1 MESEKHTE
9 WSSAL
14 DEDLLQDPV
23 SAVIPPDPSPWSL
36 SAGPWSTE
44 SSVPAVLNQYTEA
57 LNYSTFIPSSET
69 QSQTVQTEDWT
80 EERSTNTNE
89 AWESDMRAIEDRS
102 IELSEQ
108 YEALIKQHA
117 AEQEEHSLHV
127 RSLEKTTD
135 NRNHQYQ
142 GFIEKIESLQVK
154 LELNSSKTTRKNF
167 MVKRQ
172 ELTAEKERMEE
183 EKTRL
188 TQELEDTEKK
198 LKMLIEEQSQ
208 EKLSWEQEIAD
219 LRVEME
225 TLCRQA
231 EQASQTVLQDE
242 IAALEMQKELMLSQV
257 EDWIADAEKYL
268 NFLRLNPSQNHLHQ
282 RQKWE
287 QNIAMVRSSL
297 VELKNKFNEN
307 HQLLQRG
314 EELDRLPSVPLPLL
328 PPVPTLEMIMSPLQ
342 NPASHPVFNSGP
354 PTSTTSPPIV
364 HPQLH
369 SSITPPQRATPPLSA
384 PSPQNTPYL
393 PITIGPQSAHIP
405 NIYVPLT
412 THAPAPQ
419 IPMQTICLPQTSSHA
434 PVMPAPQI
442 LPQTHA
448 GVPSVSHAPSTASAG
463 TFVVLPNN
471 HGASFQPQ
479 AAVRLPQTFMPSTVT
494 RNSSPQP
501 LPSNPAP
508 AGKLDK
514 LLERLGSHFPQC
526 TRDQLTRVLQQIKS
540 ERGTMAG
547 MSIDDL
553 TQQVAQRL
561 AQNQKPPPGPIAPP
575 SGARAFPVSVG
586 PIQRPVAQPPHPMLH
601 HFRPPVAQVFHTRPP
616 QSSTRK
622 FCLMCQN
629 SVDAGSQY
637 NTNCSH
643 TMHKE
648 CVSVWLKTSK
658 NNSCPF
664 CPSK

>member
-1 MESEKHTE
+1 MESEKRTE

-14 DEDLLQDPV
+14 DEGLLQNSI
-23 SAVIPPDPSPWSL
+23 SAVIQPDPSPWSL
-36 SAGPWSTE
+36 SAGPWSTQ
-44 SSVPAVLNQYTEA
+44 SSIPSVLNQYPEA
-57 LNYSTFIPSSET
+57 PNYSTFIPSNET
-69 QSQTVQTEDWT
+69 QSQNVQTEEWT

-89 AWESDMRAIEDRS
+89 DWESDMRAIEDCS

-108 YEALIKQHA
+108 YEALRKQHA
-117 AEQEEHSLHV
+117 AEQEEHNFHV
-127 RSLEKTTD
+127 RSLEKTRD
-135 NRNHQYQ
+135 DRNHQYQ

-172 ELTAEKERMEE
+172 ELTADKERMEE

-188 TQELEDTEKK
+188 AQELEETEKK
-198 LKMLIEEQSQ
+198 LKLLIEEQSQ

-242 IAALEMQKELMLSQV
+242 IAALEMQKELALSQV

-287 QNIAMVRSSL
+287 QNVAMVRSSL
-297 VELKNKFNEN
+297 VGLKNKFNEN

-314 EELDRLPSVPLPLL
+314 EQLDSLPSVPLPVL

-342 NPASHPVFNSGP
+342 NPASYPVFNSGL
-354 PTSTTSPPIV
+354 PTTTTSPPIV

-369 SSITPPQRATPPLSA
+369 SSITPPQRATPPLSS
-384 PSPQNTPYL
+384 PSPQTTPYL
-393 PITIGPQSAHIP
+393 PVTIGPQSAHIP
-405 NIYVPLT
+405 NIYAPMT
-412 THAPAPQ
+412 THAPASQ
-419 IPMQTICLPQTSSHA
+419 IPMQPICLPQTSSHG
-434 PVMPAPQI
+434 PITPAPQI
-442 LPQTHA
+442 LPQTHVVIS
-448 GVPSVSHAPSTASAG
+448 GVSHAPSAASAG
-463 TFVVLPNN
+463 TFV
-471 HGASFQPQ
+471 SFQPQ
-479 AAVRLPQTFMPSTVT
+479 AAARLPQTFLPSTAT

-561 AQNQKPPPGPIAPP
+561 AQNQKTPPGPIAPP
-575 SGARAFPVSVG
+575 SGARAFPAAVG
-586 PIQRPVAQPPHPMLH
+586 PIQRPVAQPLHPMRP

-616 QSSTRK
+616 QPTIRK

-629 SVDAGSQY
+629 PVDAGTQY

>member
-1 MESEKHTE
+1 MESEIHTE

-23 SAVIPPDPSPWSL
+23 SAVNPPDPSPWSS

-44 SSVPAVLNQYTEA
+44 SSLPTVFSQYEEHD
-57 LNYSTFIPSSET
+57 YSTFTPSNEA

-89 AWESDMRAIEDRS
+89 DWEADIRALEDCS
-102 IELSEQ
+102 IDLNEQ
-108 YEALIKQHA
+108 YEALVKQHT
-117 AEQEEHSLHV
+117 AEQEEHNINV
-127 RSLEKTTD
+127 QSLEKTRD
-135 NRNHQYQ
+135 ERNHQYQ
-142 GFIEKIESLQVK
+142 GFIEKIESLQIK

-172 ELTAEKERMEE
+172 ELTAEKDRMEE

-188 TQELEDTEKK
+188 AQELEDTEKK

-242 IAALEMQKELMLSQV
+242 IAALEMQKELALSQV
-257 EDWIADAEKYL
+257 EDWIVDAEKYL
-268 NFLRLNPSQNHLHQ
+268 NFLRINPSQQHLHQ
-282 RQKWE
+282 QQKWE
-287 QNIAMVRSSL
+287 HNVAMVRSSL
-297 VELKNKFNEN
+297 VGLKNKFNEN

-314 EELDRLPSVPLPLL
+314 EQLDSLPSVPLPLL
-328 PPVPTLEMIMSPLQ
+328 PAVPTLEMIISPLQ
-342 NPASHPVFNSGP
+342 NPASHPIFNSGP
-354 PTSTTSPPIV
+354 PTTTTSPPIV
-364 HPQLH
+364 HPQFH
-369 SSITPPQRATPPLSA
+369 PSVTPPQRATPPLSA
-384 PSPQNTPYL
+384 PSPQNTAYVPV
-393 PITIGPQSAHIP
+393 TIGPQSSHAP
-405 NIYVPLT
+405 NIYVPMT
-412 THAPAPQ
+412 THAAPQ
-419 IPMQTICLPQTSSHA
+419 IAMQAICRPQMSSHA
-434 PVMPAPQI
+434 PVMPDPHI
-442 LPQTHA
+442 HPQTHV
-448 GVPSVSHAPSTASAG
+448 GVSGVSLAPSVASAG
-463 TFVVLPNN
+463 TFPLLSNN
-471 HGASFQPQ
+471 HGGSFHPQ
-479 AAVRLPQTFMPSTVT
+479 AAVRLPQTFMQTMST
-494 RNSSPQP
+494 RNPSPQP

-547 MSIDDL
+547 MSMDDL
-553 TQQVAQRL
+553 TQQVALRL
-561 AQNQKPPPGPIAPP
+561 AQNQRPPPGPIAPP
-575 SGARAFPVSVG
+575 SGARAFPASVG
-586 PIQRPVAQPPHPMLH
+586 PIQRPIAQPPHPMRP

-616 QSSTRK
+616 QSSMRK

-629 SVDAGSQY
+629 LVDPGSQY
-637 NTNCSH
+637 NINCSH
-643 TMHKE
+643 IMHKE

>member
-14 DEDLLQDPV
+14 DEDLIQDPV
-23 SAVIPPDPSPWSL
+23 SAVIPPGPSPWSL
-36 SAGPWSTE
+36 SSGPWSTE
-44 SSVPAVLNQYTEA
+44 SSVPAVLNQYAEA
-57 LNYSTFIPSSET
+57 QNYSSFIPSNET
-69 QSQTVQTEDWT
+69 QSQTVQTEDWN
-80 EERSTNTNE
+80 EEKSTNTNE
-89 AWESDMRAIEDRS
+89 DWESDMRALEDCS

-108 YEALIKQHA
+108 YEALMKQHA
-117 AEQEEHSLHV
+117 AEQEEHNLHV
-127 RSLEKTTD
+127 HSHGKTRVD
-135 NRNHQYQ
+135 KNHQYQ
-142 GFIEKIESLQVK
+142 CFIEKIESLQVK

-172 ELTAEKERMEE
+172 ELTAEKEWMED

-188 TQELEDTEKK
+188 AQELEDTEKK
-198 LKMLIEEQSQ
+198 LKMLIEEQNQ

-242 IAALEMQKELMLSQV
+242 IAALEMQKELALSQV

-268 NFLRLNPSQNHLHQ
+268 NFLRLNPSQNHLLQ
-282 RQKWE
+282 QQKWE
-287 QNIAMVRSSL
+287 QNVAIIRSNL
-297 VELKNKFNEN
+297 VGLKNKFNEN
-307 HQLLQRG
+307 HLLLQRG
-314 EELDRLPSVPLPLL
+314 EQLDSLPSVALLHL
-328 PPVPTLEMIMSPLQ
+328 PPVPTLEIMSPLQ
-342 NPASHPVFNSGP
+342 NPKSHPVFNSGL
-354 PTSTTSPPIV
+354 PTTTTSPPIV

-384 PSPQNTPYL
+384 PSPQTTPYL
-393 PITIGPQSAHIP
+393 PVTTGPQSAHVP
-405 NIYVPLT
+405 NIYVPMT

-419 IPMQTICLPQTSSHA
+419 IPMQTISLPQTSSQW
-434 PVMPAPQI
+434 PVTPAPQI
-442 LPQTHA
+442 LPQTHL
-448 GVPSVSHAPSTASAG
+448 GVPAASAG
-463 TFVVLPNN
+463 AFVVLPNN
-471 HGASFQPQ
+471 HGASIQPQ
-479 AAVRLPQTFMPSTVT
+479 AAVRLPQTFMPSTSA

-501 LPSNPAP
+501 LPSNPAS

-553 TQQVAQRL
+553 TLQVALRL
-561 AQNQKPPPGPIAPP
+561 AQNQKPHPGPIAPP
-575 SGARAFPVSVG
+575 SGARAFPASVG
-586 PIQRPVAQPPHPMLH
+586 PIQRPVAQPPHPMRP
-601 HFRPPVAQVFHTRPP
+601 HFQPPVAQVFHTRPP

-629 SVDAGSQY
+629 PVDAGSQY
-637 NTNCSH
+637 NIKCSH

-648 CVSVWLKTSK
+648 VSV
-658 NNSCPF
+658 
-664 CPSK
+664 

>member
-14 DEDLLQDPV
+14 DEDLLQDPG

-36 SAGPWSTE
+36 SAGPWSPE
-44 SSVPAVLNQYTEA
+44 SGVPAVLNQYAEA
-57 LNYSTFIPSSET
+57 LSYSTYIPSCET

-89 AWESDMRAIEDRS
+89 DWESDMRALEDCS

-108 YEALIKQHA
+108 YEALMKQHA
-117 AEQEEHSLHV
+117 AEQEEHNLRV
-127 RSLEKTTD
+127 CSLEKTKD
-135 NRNHQYQ
+135 DRNHQYQ

-154 LELNSSKTTRKNF
+154 LELNSSKSTRKNF

-188 TQELEDTEKK
+188 AQELEDTEKK

-268 NFLRLNPSQNHLHQ
+268 NFLRLNPSQNLPHQ

-297 VELKNKFNEN
+297 VGLKNKFNEN
-307 HQLLQRG
+307 RQLLQRG
-314 EELDRLPSVPLPLL
+314 EQLDGLPSVPLPLL

-342 NPASHPVFNSGP
+342 NPTSPPVFNSGP
-354 PTSTTSPPIV
+354 STSTTSPPIV
-364 HPQLH
+364 PPQLH

-393 PITIGPQSAHIP
+393 PITIGPQSAHLP

-412 THAPAPQ
+412 THSPAPQ
-419 IPMQTICLPQTSSHA
+419 IPMQTICLPQTSSHG
-434 PVMPAPQI
+434 PVTPA
-442 LPQTHA
+442 PQTHA
-448 GVPSVSHAPSTASAG
+448 GVPGVSHVPSAASAG

-479 AAVRLPQTFMPSTVT
+479 AAVHLPQTFMPSTAT

-501 LPSNPAP
+501 LPSNPTP

-561 AQNQKPPPGPIAPP
+561 AHNQKPPPGPIAPP

-629 SVDAGSQY
+629 PVDAGSQY

-643 TMHKE
+643 TIHKE

>member
-1 MESEKHTE
+1 MESEIHTE

-23 SAVIPPDPSPWSL
+23 SAVIPPVPSLWSS

-44 SSVPAVLNQYTEA
+44 SSFPTVFNQYAEEQD
-57 LNYSTFIPSSET
+57 YSTYTPSNER
-69 QSQTVQTEDWT
+69 QSQTVQTDDWT
-80 EERSTNTNE
+80 EESSTNTNE
-89 AWESDMRAIEDRS
+89 DWESDMRALEDYS
-102 IELSEQ
+102 IELNEQ
-108 YEALIKQHA
+108 YEALAKQHE
-117 AEQEEHSLHV
+117 AEEEHHNICV
-127 RSLEKTTD
+127 HSLEKTRD
-135 NRNHQYQ
+135 DRNHQYQ
-142 GFIEKIESLQVK
+142 GFIEKIESLQIK

-172 ELTAEKERMEE
+172 ELTAEKDRMEE

-188 TQELEDTEKK
+188 AQDLEDTEKK

-242 IAALEMQKELMLSQV
+242 IAALEMQKELALSQV
-257 EDWIADAEKYL
+257 EGWIADAEKYL
-268 NFLRLNPSQNHLHQ
+268 NFLRLHPSQQHLHQ
-282 RQKWE
+282 QQKWE
-287 QNIAMVRSSL
+287 HNVAMVRGSL
-297 VELKNKFNEN
+297 VGLKNKFNEN

-314 EELDRLPSVPLPLL
+314 EQLDSLPSVPLPLL
-328 PPVPTLEMIMSPLQ
+328 PAVPTLEMIISPLQ
-342 NPASHPVFNSGP
+342 NPASYPIFNGGS
-354 PTSTTSPPIV
+354 PTTTNSPPIV
-364 HPQLH
+364 HPQFH
-369 SSITPPQRATPPLSA
+369 PSVTPPPQRATPPLSA
-384 PSPQNTPYL
+384 PSPQNTPYV
-393 PITIGPQSAHIP
+393 PISIGPQSAHLT
-405 NIYVPLT
+405 NIYAPMT

-419 IPMQTICLPQTSSHA
+419 IPMQTICRPQTSSHA
-434 PVMPAPQI
+434 PVTPAPHI
-442 LPQTHA
+442 LSQTHV
-448 GVPSVSHAPSTASAG
+448 GVPGVSLAPSVA
-463 TFVVLPNN
+463 
-471 HGASFQPQ
+471 HGASFHPQ
-479 AAVRLPQTFMPSTVT
+479 AAVRLPQTFMQTTST

-547 MSIDDL
+547 MSMDDV

-561 AQNQKPPPGPIAPP
+561 AQNQRPPPGPIAPP
-575 SGARAFPVSVG
+575 SGARAFPASVG
-586 PIQRPVAQPPHPMLH
+586 PIQRPIAQPSHPMRP
-601 HFRPPVAQVFHTRPP
+601 HFRPPVAQVFHTRPT
-616 QSSTRK
+616 QSSMRK

-629 SVDAGSQY
+629 PVDTGSQY

-643 TMHKE
+643 TMHRE

>member
-1 MESEKHTE
+1 MHTE

-23 SAVIPPDPSPWSL
+23 SAVIPPDPSLWSS
-36 SAGPWSTE
+36 SAGPWATE
-44 SSVPAVLNQYTEA
+44 SSFPTVFNQYAEEQHNRMFTHS
-57 LNYSTFIPSSET
+57 NET

-89 AWESDMRAIEDRS
+89 DWESDMHALEDCS
-102 IELSEQ
+102 IELNEQ
-108 YEALIKQHA
+108 YEALVKQHA
-117 AEQEEHSLHV
+117 AEQEEHNICVHSQ
-127 RSLEKTTD
+127 EKTRD
-135 NRNHQYQ
+135 DRHHQYQ
-142 GFIEKIESLQVK
+142 GFIEKIESLQIK

-172 ELTAEKERMEE
+172 ELTAEKDRMEE

-188 TQELEDTEKK
+188 AQELEDTEKK
-198 LKMLIEEQSQ
+198 LKMLIEEQNQ

-242 IAALEMQKELMLSQV
+242 IAALEMQKELALSQV
-257 EDWIADAEKYL
+257 EDWIGDAEKYL
-268 NFLRLNPSQNHLHQ
+268 NFLRLNPSQQHLHQ
-282 RQKWE
+282 QQKWE
-287 QNIAMVRSSL
+287 HNVAMVRGSL
-297 VELKNKFNEN
+297 VGLKNKFNEN

-314 EELDRLPSVPLPLL
+314 EQLDSLPSVPLPLL
-328 PPVPTLEMIMSPLQ
+328 PAVPTLEMIISPLQ
-342 NPASHPVFNSGP
+342 NPASHPIFNSGP
-354 PTSTTSPPIV
+354 PTTTNSPPIV
-364 HPQLH
+364 HPQFH
-369 SSITPPQRATPPLSA
+369 PSITPPQRATPPLSA
-384 PSPQNTPYL
+384 PSPQNTPYA
-393 PITIGPQSAHIP
+393 PITIGSQSAHVP
-405 NIYVPLT
+405 NIYVPMT

-419 IPMQTICLPQTSSHA
+419 IPMQTICRPQTSSYA
-434 PVMPAPQI
+434 PVTPAPHI
-442 LPQTHA
+442 LPQTHG
-448 GVPSVSHAPSTASAG
+448 GVSGVSLAPSVASAG

-471 HGASFQPQ
+471 HGASFHPQ
-479 AAVRLPQTFMPSTVT
+479 AAVRLPQTFMQTTST
-494 RNSSPQP
+494 RNSSSQP

-547 MSIDDL
+547 MSMDDV

-561 AQNQKPPPGPIAPP
+561 VQNQRPPPGPIAPP
-575 SGARAFPVSVG
+575 SGSRAFPASVG
-586 PIQRPVAQPPHPMLH
+586 PIQRPIAQPQHPMRP

-616 QSSTRK
+616 QSAMRK

-629 SVDAGSQY
+629 PVDIGSQY
-637 NTNCSH
+637 HTNCSH

>member
-1 MESEKHTE
+1 MESEIHTE
-9 WSSAL
+9 WSLAL

-23 SAVIPPDPSPWSL
+23 SAVISPDPSLWSS

-44 SSVPAVLNQYTEA
+44 SSFPTVFNQYEEQD
-57 LNYSTFIPSSET
+57 YSTFTPSNEA

-80 EERSTNTNE
+80 EERSTNTNDDWE
-89 AWESDMRAIEDRS
+89 ADMRALEDCS
-102 IELSEQ
+102 IDLSEQ
-108 YEALIKQHA
+108 YEALVKQQT
-117 AEQEEHSLHV
+117 AEQEEHNGCVH
-127 RSLEKTTD
+127 SLEKTRD
-135 NRNHQYQ
+135 DRNHQYQ

-172 ELTAEKERMEE
+172 ELTAEKDRMEE

-188 TQELEDTEKK
+188 AQELEDTEKK

-242 IAALEMQKELMLSQV
+242 IAALEMQKELALSQV
-257 EDWIADAEKYL
+257 EDWIVDAEKYL
-268 NFLRLNPSQNHLHQ
+268 NFLRLNPSQQHLHQ
-282 RQKWE
+282 QQKWE
-287 QNIAMVRSSL
+287 HNVAMVRSSL
-297 VELKNKFNEN
+297 VGLKNKFNEN

-314 EELDRLPSVPLPLL
+314 EQLDSLPSIPLPLL
-328 PPVPTLEMIMSPLQ
+328 PPVPTLEMKISPLQ
-342 NPASHPVFNSGP
+342 NPASHPIFNSGP
-354 PTSTTSPPIV
+354 PTTTNSPPIV
-364 HPQLH
+364 HPQFH
-369 SSITPPQRATPPLSA
+369 PSVTPPQRATPPLSA
-384 PSPQNTPYL
+384 PSPQNTPYV
-393 PITIGPQSAHIP
+393 PVTIGPQSAHVP
-405 NIYVPLT
+405 NMYVPMT
-412 THAPAPQ
+412 THAPASQ
-419 IPMQTICLPQTSSHA
+419 IPMQTICRPQTSSHA
-434 PVMPAPQI
+434 PVTPDPHI
-442 LPQTHA
+442 LPQTHV
-448 GVPSVSHAPSTASAG
+448 GVPGVSLAPSVSSAG
-463 TFVVLPNN
+463 PFVLLPNN
-471 HGASFQPQ
+471 HGGSFHPQ
-479 AAVRLPQTFMPSTVT
+479 APVRLPQTFMQTMST

-547 MSIDDL
+547 MSMDDV

-561 AQNQKPPPGPIAPP
+561 AQNQRPPPGPIAPP
-575 SGARAFPVSVG
+575 SGARAFSASVG
-586 PIQRPVAQPPHPMLH
+586 PIQRPIAQPPLTMRP

-616 QSSTRK
+616 QSSMRK

-629 SVDAGSQY
+629 LVDTGSQY

>member
-1 MESEKHTE
+1 MESEIHTE
-9 WSSAL
+9 WSWAL
-14 DEDLLQDPV
+14 EEDLLKNPV
-23 SAVIPPDPSPWSL
+23 SAVTRLDSSPWSS

-44 SSVPAVLNQYTEA
+44 SGFPTA
-57 LNYSTFIPSSET
+57 LTPYEENNTFTVSNET

-80 EERSTNTNE
+80 EERATNTNE
-89 AWESDMRAIEDRS
+89 DWESEICALVDCTA
-102 IELSEQ
+102 ELSEQ
-108 YEALIKQHA
+108 YEALVKQQT
-117 AEQEEHSLHV
+117 AEQEEHNLHV
-127 RSLEKTTD
+127 HNLQKTRD
-135 NRNHQYQ
+135 DRNHQYQ
-142 GFIEKIESLQVK
+142 DFIEKIESLQVK
-154 LELNSSKTTRKNF
+154 LKLNSSKTTRKNF

-188 TQELEDTEKK
+188 AQELEGTEKK

-242 IAALEMQKELMLSQV
+242 IAALEMQEKLALSQV
-257 EDWIADAEKYL
+257 EDWIIDAEKYL
-268 NFLRLNPSQNHLHQ
+268 NFLRLSPSQQHLHQ

-287 QNIAMVRSSL
+287 QNVAIVRNS
-297 VELKNKFNEN
+297 VVGLKNKYNEN

-314 EELDRLPSVPLPLL
+314 EQLDSLPFVQLPSL
-328 PPVPTLEMIMSPLQ
+328 PPVPTLEMIMNPLQ
-342 NPASHPVFNSGP
+342 NSSSHSVFNNGL
-354 PTSTTSPPIV
+354 PTTTTSPPII

-369 SSITPPQRATPPLSA
+369 HSVTPPQRATPPLSA

-393 PITIGPQSAHIP
+393 PNTIGPQSSHVSKM
-405 NIYVPLT
+405 Y
-412 THAPAPQ
+412 APMTSHSPTPQ
-419 IPMQTICLPQTSSHA
+419 IPMQTIGPPPVSFHA
-434 PVMPAPQI
+434 PVTTAPHA
-442 LPQTHA
+442 LHQTHTGA
-448 GVPSVSHAPSTASAG
+448 SYAPSVTSTSNFTGLKNSHVA
-463 TFVVLPNN
+463 N
-471 HGASFQPQ
+471 FQPQ
-479 AAVRLPQTFMPSTVT
+479 AAVRLPQTFMQTTSI
-494 RNSSPQP
+494 RNPSPQP

-547 MSIDDL
+547 MSMDDV

-561 AQNQKPPPGPIAPP
+561 AQNQRPPPGPIAPP
-575 SGARAFPVSVG
+575 SGARAFPASVG
-586 PIQRPVAQPPHPMLH
+586 PIQRPIAHPPHPMQP

-616 QSSTRK
+616 QSAPRK

-629 SVDAGSQY
+629 TVDTATQF

-643 TMHKE
+643 IMHKD

>member
-1 MESEKHTE
+1 MQRSRRSTT
-9 WSSAL
+9 S
-14 DEDLLQDPV
+14 V
-23 SAVIPPDPSPWSL
+23 SAVWKRPKM
-36 SAGPWSTE
+36 TE
-44 SSVPAVLNQYTEA
+44 ITS
-57 LNYSTFIPSSET
+57 
-69 QSQTVQTEDWT
+69 
-80 EERSTNTNE
+80 
-89 AWESDMRAIEDRS
+89 
-102 IELSEQ
+102 
-108 YEALIKQHA
+108 
-117 AEQEEHSLHV
+117 
-127 RSLEKTTD
+127 
-135 NRNHQYQ
+135 
-142 GFIEKIESLQVK
+142 
-154 LELNSSKTTRKNF
+154 
-167 MVKRQ
+167 
-172 ELTAEKERMEE
+172 
-183 EKTRL
+183 TRL
-188 TQELEDTEKK
+188 AQELEDTEKK

-268 NFLRLNPSQNHLHQ
+268 NFLRLNPSQNLPHQ

-297 VELKNKFNEN
+297 VGLKNKFNEN
-307 HQLLQRG
+307 RQLLQRG
-314 EELDRLPSVPLPLL
+314 EQLDGLPSVPLPLL

-342 NPASHPVFNSGP
+342 NPTSPPVFNSGP
-354 PTSTTSPPIV
+354 STSTTSPPIV
-364 HPQLH
+364 PPQLH

-384 PSPQNTPYL
+384 PSPQNIL

-412 THAPAPQ
+412 THSPAPQ
-419 IPMQTICLPQTSSHA
+419 IPMQTICLPQTSSHG
-434 PVMPAPQI
+434 PVTPA
-442 LPQTHA
+442 PQTHA
-448 GVPSVSHAPSTASAG
+448 GVPGVSHVPSAASAG

-479 AAVRLPQTFMPSTVT
+479 AAVRLPQTFMPSTAT

-501 LPSNPAP
+501 LPSNPTP

-561 AQNQKPPPGPIAPP
+561 AHNQKPPPGPIAPP

-629 SVDAGSQY
+629 PVDAGSQY

-643 TMHKE
+643 TIHKE

>member
-1 MESEKHTE
+1 MKIINSLVWHCFVYNSPFFHLTFEC
-9 WSSAL
+9 AL
-14 DEDLLQDPV
+14 EDC
-23 SAVIPPDPSPWSL
+23 
-36 SAGPWSTE
+36 
-44 SSVPAVLNQYTEA
+44 
-57 LNYSTFIPSSET
+57 
-69 QSQTVQTEDWT
+69 
-80 EERSTNTNE
+80 
-89 AWESDMRAIEDRS
+89 S

-108 YEALIKQHA
+108 YEALMKQHA
-117 AEQEEHSLHV
+117 AEQEEHNLHV
-127 RSLEKTTD
+127 HNLEKTRD
-135 NRNHQYQ
+135 NINHQYQ

-172 ELTAEKERMEE
+172 ELNTEKERIED

-188 TQELEDTEKK
+188 AQELGDAEKK
-198 LKMLIEEQSQ
+198 LKMLIEEQNQ

-242 IAALEMQKELMLSQV
+242 IAALEMQKELALSQV

-287 QNIAMVRSSL
+287 QNVANIRRNL
-297 VELKNKFNEN
+297 VGLKNKFNEN
-307 HQLLQRG
+307 HQLLERG
-314 EELDRLPSVPLPLL
+314 EQLDSLPSVALPYL
-328 PPVPTLEMIMSPLQ
+328 PPVPTLEMVMSPLQ
-342 NPASHPVFNSGP
+342 NPASHPVFNSGL
-354 PTSTTSPPIV
+354 PTITTSPSIV

-369 SSITPPQRATPPLSA
+369 TSITPPQRATPPLSA
-384 PSPQNTPYL
+384 PSPQTTPYL
-393 PITIGPQSAHIP
+393 PITLGPQSAHT
-405 NIYVPLT
+405 NIYAPMT
-412 THAPAPQ
+412 SHAPGHQ
-419 IPMQTICLPQTSSHA
+419 IPMQSVSLPQTSSHV
-434 PVMPAPQI
+434 PVAPAPQI
-442 LPQTHA
+442 LQQTHV
-448 GVPSVSHAPSTASAG
+448 GVPTASAG
-463 TFVVLPNN
+463 AFGVLPSN
-471 HGASFQPQ
+471 HRANFQPQ
-479 AAVRLPQTFMPSTVT
+479 AAVHLHQTFMPSTSA
-494 RNSSPQP
+494 RNASPQP

-553 TQQVAQRL
+553 TQQVALRL

-575 SGARAFPVSVG
+575 SGARAFPASVG
-586 PIQRPVAQPPHPMLH
+586 PIQRPVIQPSHPMRP
-601 HFRPPVAQVFHTRPP
+601 HFQPPVAQVFHTRPLQP
-616 QSSTRK
+616 STRK

-629 SVDAGSQY
+629 HVDAGSQY
-637 NTNCSH
+637 NTKCSH